1 MKDLVFNFDNKS
13 PIYLQIIEQIELYI
27 VSGKIPPGE
36 RIPSVRDL
44 ATIARVNP
52 NTMQRAL
59 IELEQLKLITTERTN
74 GKFVT
79 TNEKYLSKFRE
90 KFALI
95 KTRKFLTEMSELGF
109 DHKSTIKYLK
119 AEGAK

>member
-1 MKDLVFNFDNKS
+1 MKSLVFNFDNKS
-13 PIYLQIIEQIELYI
+13 PIYLQIIDQIELYI

-36 RIPSVRDL
+36 KLPSVRDL

-52 NTMQRAL
+52 NTVQRAL
-59 IELEQLKLITTERTN
+59 TELEQLKLITTERTN

-79 TNEKYLSKFRE
+79 TNENYLSKFRE

-95 KTRKFLTEMSELGF
+95 KTREYLTAMSELGF

-119 AEGAK
+119 AKGAK